1 MKNRIF
7 HLFLLTLLIQS
18 STMGQV
24 LKSHLWQDR
33 VILVFASDMQD
44 SNLQTQLQFFEKNLD
59 GLKERKLTVYQIT
72 PTTLK
77 KNSADFFEKNFKENL
92 YQKYKPNKNEF
103 TFILIGLDG
112 GEKMRSTKVVSLA
125 KLFGEI
131 DSMPMRQW
139 EIKN

>member
-7 HLFLLTLLIQS
+7 NLFLLTLLIQS
-18 STMGQV
+18 PTMGQV
-24 LKSHLWQDR
+24 LESHLWQDR
-33 VILVFASDMQD
+33 VILLFASDMQD
-44 SNLQTQLQFFEKNLD
+44 SNLQTQLQFFEKKLD

-77 KNSADFFEKNFKENL
+77 KNSSDFFEKNFKENL
-92 YQKYKPNKNEF
+92 YQKYKPNKDEF

-125 KLFGEI
+125 ELFGEI

-139 EIKN
+139 EMKN

>member
-72 PTTLK
+72 PNTLK
-77 KNSADFFEKNFKENL
+77 KNSVNFFEKNFKENL